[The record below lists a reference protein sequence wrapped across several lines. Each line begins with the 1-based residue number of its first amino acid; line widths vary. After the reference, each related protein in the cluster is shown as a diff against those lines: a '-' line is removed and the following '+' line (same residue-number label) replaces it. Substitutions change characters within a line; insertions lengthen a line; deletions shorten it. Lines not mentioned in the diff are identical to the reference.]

1 MDKKTRNPPDS
12 DTDLPPSYDE
22 ASGHPQSSP
31 SQEPTA
37 PVIEASSPV
46 GLYPSSQPAP
56 KQKQQQQPYHY
67 GPRSPRH
74 HAIIITSTV
83 SQQGQDESTALL
95 NGVIERERQFPI
107 AALFF
112 LFGWFCP
119 PLWFIGMCCG
129 GSSNRYENW
138 WGKVNFI
145 MAMAT
150 LLTSII
156 YSIVGLSTGHWLLLS

>member
-1 MDKKTRNPPDS
+1 MDRFAFFFIFIFLQNSEQEMDKKTRNPPDS

-22 ASGHPQSSP
+22 SSGHPQYSP
-31 SQEPTA
+31 SQEPSTS
-37 PVIEASSPV
+37 VVEGSSP
-46 GLYPSSQPAP
+46 
-56 KQKQQQQPYHY
+56 
-67 GPRSPRH
+67 
-74 HAIIITSTV
+74 
-83 SQQGQDESTALL
+83 QGQDERTALL
-95 NGVIERERQFPI
+95 NGVLERERQFPI

-150 LLTSII
+150 ILTSII
-156 YSIVGLSTGHWLLLS
+156 YSIVGLSTGHWLLSP